1 MTVKCRQRMVP
12 SAWQP
17 FHYYQILV
25 VEKKYTH
32 MSIGITDRDWE
43 VRICTS
49 SVCVGERHTAVCR
62 V

>member
-1 MTVKCRQRMVP
+1 MVP